1 MTTTALNLDELK
13 KHIDAG
19 SRETRPRMS
28 LLETLSTI
36 DGTAE
41 LLKRH
46 HAGIL
51 MLFYWNAALTLA
63 VIILAVRGR
72 RKP

>member
-1 MTTTALNLDELK
+1 
-13 KHIDAG
+13 
-19 SRETRPRMS
+19 MS

-41 LLKRH
+41 LVKRH
-46 HAGIL
+46 HAGII
-51 MLFYWNAALTLA
+51 MLVYWNAALTLA